1 VSRPHPERG
10 SRARAAR
17 RSERRLRHLRDLAR
31 AATLTQALAE
41 ETGAERLGELETS
54 PFEEAARAVV
64 AEHKRGRL
72 TDADLHS
79 LGIRESD
86 DGAIWIR
93 VARSWGQ
100 G

>member
-1 VSRPHPERG
+1 M
-10 SRARAAR
+10 
-17 RSERRLRHLRDLAR
+17 ERRRRHLRELAH
-31 AATLTQALAE
+31 AAIKTQVLAQE
-41 ETGAERLGELETS
+41 IGAERLDDLDIN

-72 TDADLHS
+72 TDADLVS
-79 LGIRESD
+79 LGIRESE

-93 VARSWGQ
+93 VAPSWGR